1 MASRLSQMRNEL
13 NNQSQQL
20 NDPYIDQIKT
30 LMNSGGDPTQLL
42 AQAAMMNPQFQQVLQ
57 LLQNGGNPQVIFE
70 NLARQK
76 GIDPNWLL
84 NKLMN

>member
-1 MASRLSQMRNEL
+1 M
-13 NNQSQQL
+13 NN
-20 NDPYIDQIKT
+20 
-30 LMNSGGDPTQLL
+30 GGDPTQLL
-42 AQAAMMNPQFQQVLQ
+42 AQAAMKNPQFQQVLQ

>member
-30 LMNSGGDPTQLL
+30 LMNSGDDPTQLL
-42 AQAAMMNPQFQQVLQ
+42 AQAAMKNPQFQQVLQ